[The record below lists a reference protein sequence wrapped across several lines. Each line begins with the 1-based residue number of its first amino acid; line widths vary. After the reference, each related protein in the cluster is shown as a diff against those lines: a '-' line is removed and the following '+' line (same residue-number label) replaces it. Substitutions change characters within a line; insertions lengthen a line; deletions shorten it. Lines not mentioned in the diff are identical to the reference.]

1 MHNNKKKDRLKRLVS
16 LVFAAILLFSQLLYV
31 KSAVLADDT
40 NDNNAGV
47 TYESSDNY
55 FSVKTNIKPADGE
68 KNTYDVTLTLT
79 NKNQF
84 NGTVTVFPKLSSWF
98 ELVPD
103 SVKTNAED
111 AYNNISYENNLFI
124 LDYGVHYHIESIYF
138 NDQPDKNTE
147 EKFVTFKV
155 RAKEDL
161 LEDVEL
167 GKTYPVFDDVSYV
180 NYSGNA
186 PYNINVGTSFK
197 DFRYSTKIDKT
208 KNVTV
213 KYYKDYV
220 SDNEEGNPNYLGE
233 DTGTLMNYEIGT
245 TIPKAEIP
253 VNNTN
258 FVPSGYVGEGEITN
272 LNSDDGYTV
281 TKGDNVINVV
291 YKTKKIYTWSVTY
304 YKDGISKE
312 NVVHSESG
320 SGVMGTVIPFSP
332 DNKQEYIDKY
342 RPQGYNGKVS
352 VICDVDKFKGYVQPF
367 EDDPTTENVDE
378 GMLYNAVQIVYTRE
392 PYPYTIEYYK
402 DSVDGTNLICT
413 VSNDNNGALRGY
425 EGDVVSYNDVSK
437 TYRKPDKGY
446 KDGVIVG
453 EDSNNT
459 GLTITS
465 DTSKNVIRVLYLKDS
480 FPYTVNYYV
489 EGEDEPFK
497 TDTDNGEFDSLI
509 PYVDKTGDLPA
520 EYEEK
525 LKGYEE
531 TGEVTK
537 YNEKGVITTDPDKNV
552 IDVVFKLKDVPY
564 VVEYYKEVL
573 DPVTKEI
580 KTEKITSYDGEVKYG
595 TEFAYHNDDT
605 QKDDAINVNVDKE
618 NPGEGYLEKAEIL
631 KAPEKTGL
639 VKEDNV
645 VQILYKLVPQEEIAA
660 DIDEVKPKEKPTI
673 VNEDVGEIAA
683 DTDIVVLKEDAGE
696 VAADVSTA
704 KEVKTGD
711 ANTIILIT
719 LLALMISCA
728 ITFVQVSLKNKN
740 L

>member
-1 MHNNKKKDRLKRLVS
+1 MYNKKKKDSLKRLVS

-31 KSAVLADDT
+31 KSDVLADDT

-47 TYESSDNY
+47 TYIRSDNY

-84 NGTVTVFPKLSSWF
+84 NGKIWIFPEMSNWF
-98 ELVPD
+98 ELVPG
-103 SVKTNAED
+103 SVETNAED
-111 AYNNISYENNLFI
+111 ARISIPYTYTFFELEYDVQYNRNSSNDIPNKNIGEK
-124 LDYGVHYHIESIYF
+124 SI
-138 NDQPDKNTE
+138 
-147 EKFVTFKV
+147 TFKV
-155 RAKEDL
+155 RAREDL
-161 LEDVEL
+161 LEYVEL
-167 GKTYPVFDDVSYV
+167 GKNYPVFDDYSTVDYRGFNQSNSYV
-180 NYSGNA
+180 VN
-186 PYNINVGTSFK
+186 SFN
-197 DFRYSTKIDKT
+197 DFRYYVEIDKT

-233 DTGTLMNYEIGT
+233 DTKTLMNYEIGT
-245 TIPKAEIP
+245 TIPMSEIP

-272 LNSDDGYTV
+272 LNSTDGYIV

-291 YKTKKIYTWSVTY
+291 YKTKKEYTWNITY

-332 DNKQEYIDKY
+332 ENKQEYIDKY

-352 VICDVDKFKGYVQPF
+352 VIYDVDKFKGYVQPF
-367 EDDPTTENVDE
+367 EDDPTTANVDE

-402 DSVDGTNLICT
+402 DSVDDTNLICAVT
-413 VSNDNNGALRGY
+413 NDSNGALRGY
-425 EGDVVSYNDVSK
+425 EGDVVSYSDVNK

-489 EGEDEPFK
+489 EGENEPFK
-497 TDTDNGEFDSLI
+497 TDTDKGEFDSFI
-509 PYVDKTGDLPA
+509 PYVDKTTDLGE

-660 DIDEVKPKEKPTI
+660 DEDEVVKPEEKPT
-673 VNEDVGEIAA
+673 VVKEDVGEIAA
-683 DTDIVVLKEDAGE
+683 DTDIVVLKEE
-696 VAADVSTA
+696 VAADSAEVNTA
-704 KEVKTGD
+704 D
-711 ANTIILIT
+711 IN
-719 LLALMISCA
+719 A
-728 ITFVQVSLKNKN
+728 ITIRLLCVLMLVSILLVATLILNNKKKS

>member
-1 MHNNKKKDRLKRLVS
+1 MHNKKKRDRLKRLVS

-79 NKNQF
+79 DKNQF
-84 NGTVTVFPKLSSWF
+84 KGAVYVSPQITSWF

-103 SVKTNAED
+103 SVETNAEG
-111 AYNNISYENNLFI
+111 AYISINYDHNNFALRYSVQYNSN
-124 LDYGVHYHIESIYF
+124 SS
-138 NDQPDKNTE
+138 NDQPDKYIG
-147 EKFVTFKV
+147 EKSVTFKV
-155 RAKEDL
+155 RAKEDQF
-161 LEDVEL
+161 ENVEL
-167 GKTYPVFDDVSYV
+167 GKSYPVFEDYSIVEYTGHNQSNSFV
-180 NYSGNA
+180 FNYF
-186 PYNINVGTSFK
+186 YDFK
-197 DFRYSTKIDKT
+197 YSVKYDRT

-233 DTGTLMNYEIGT
+233 DTKTLMNYEIGT

-258 FVPSGYVGEGEITN
+258 FVPDGYVGEGEITN

-367 EDDPTTENVDE
+367 EDDPTTANVDE
-378 GMLYNAVQIVYTRE
+378 GMLYNAVQIVYTRD

-402 DSVDGTNLICT
+402 DSVDATNLICAVT
-413 VSNDNNGALRGY
+413 NDSNGALRGY
-425 EGDVVSYNDVSK
+425 EGDVVSYNDVNK

-459 GLTITS
+459 GLTIAS

-497 TDTDNGEFDSLI
+497 TDTDNGELDSLI
-509 PYVDKTGDLPA
+509 PYVDKTGDLLA

-537 YNEKGVITTDPDKNV
+537 YNEKGVITTDPDQNV
-552 IDVVFKLKDVPY
+552 IDVVFKLKD
-564 VVEYYKEVL
+564 
-573 DPVTKEI
+573 
-580 KTEKITSYDGEVKYG
+580 
-595 TEFAYHNDDT
+595 
-605 QKDDAINVNVDKE
+605 
-618 NPGEGYLEKAEIL
+618 
-631 KAPEKTGL
+631 
-639 VKEDNV
+639 
-645 VQILYKLVPQEEIAA
+645 VPQEEIAA

-728 ITFVQVSLKNKN
+728 ITFVQVSLRNKN

>member
-1 MHNNKKKDRLKRLVS
+1 MAGPYVRYAGYSSYDERVMSAFYYS
-16 LVFAAILLFSQLLYV
+16 L
-31 KSAVLADDT
+31 D
-40 NDNNAGV
+40 
-47 TYESSDNY
+47 
-55 FSVKTNIKPADGE
+55 FSVK
-68 KNTYDVTLTLT
+68 YD
-79 NKNQF
+79 
-84 NGTVTVFPKLSSWF
+84 
-98 ELVPD
+98 
-103 SVKTNAED
+103 
-111 AYNNISYENNLFI
+111 
-124 LDYGVHYHIESIYF
+124 
-138 NDQPDKNTE
+138 
-147 EKFVTFKV
+147 
-155 RAKEDL
+155 R
-161 LEDVEL
+161 
-167 GKTYPVFDDVSYV
+167 
-180 NYSGNA
+180 
-186 PYNINVGTSFK
+186 
-197 DFRYSTKIDKT
+197 T

-233 DTGTLMNYEIGT
+233 DTKTLMNYEIGT
-245 TIPKAEIP
+245 TIPMAEIP

-258 FVPSGYVGEGEITN
+258 FVPEGYVGEGEITN

-332 DNKQEYIDKY
+332 ENKQEYIDKY

-352 VICDVDKFKGYVQPF
+352 VICDVDKYKGYVQPF
-367 EDDPTTENVDE
+367 EDDPTTANVDE
-378 GMLYNAVQIVYTRE
+378 GMLYNAVQIVYTRD

-402 DSVDGTNLICT
+402 DSVDDTNLICALT
-413 VSNDNNGALRGY
+413 NDSNGALRGY
-425 EGDVVSYNDVSK
+425 EGDVVSYNDVNK

-465 DTSKNVIRVLYLKDS
+465 DTSKNVIRVLYLKES

-497 TDTDNGEFDSLI
+497 TDTDKGEFDSLI

-552 IDVVFKLKDVPY
+552 IDVVFKLKDVP
-564 VVEYYKEVL
+564 
-573 DPVTKEI
+573 
-580 KTEKITSYDGEVKYG
+580 
-595 TEFAYHNDDT
+595 
-605 QKDDAINVNVDKE
+605 
-618 NPGEGYLEKAEIL
+618 
-631 KAPEKTGL
+631 
-639 VKEDNV
+639 
-645 VQILYKLVPQEEIAA
+645 QEEIAA
-660 DIDEVKPKEKPTI
+660 DIDEVVKPKEKPT
-673 VNEDVGEIAA
+673 VVKEDVGEIAA
-683 DTDIVVLKEDAGE
+683 DTDTVVLKEDVGE

-728 ITFVQVSLKNKN
+728 ITFVQMSLRNKN